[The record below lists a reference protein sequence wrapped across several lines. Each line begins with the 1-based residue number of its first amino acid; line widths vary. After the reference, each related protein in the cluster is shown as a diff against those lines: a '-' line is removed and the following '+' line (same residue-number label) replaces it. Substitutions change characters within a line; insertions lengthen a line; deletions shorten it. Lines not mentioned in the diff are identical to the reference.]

1 MLSVKKVENI
11 TYQDIDIGWA
21 ILNLH
26 TEVNLWQKRLLLPS
40 AYGENFYFFLFC
52 VYDHYRFKTDNTD
65 LPVIFH
71 LMPSGISIC
80 NEPIYNEVLGI
91 NEQYCPPQ

>member
-1 MLSVKKVENI
+1 M
-11 TYQDIDIGWA
+11 
-21 ILNLH
+21 
-26 TEVNLWQKRLLLPS
+26 TETFASAFCLWGKL
-40 AYGENFYFFLFC
+40 YFFLFC